1 MDEIKH
7 KFRDFLDKHQVNI
20 HIIATYQ
27 VTAHKLIA
35 LSNLFAIESQYENSI
50 DGIHGQL
57 HKEEIVIDNKWII

>member
-35 LSNLFAIESQYENSI
+35 ISNLFAIESQYENSI
-50 DGIHGQL
+50 DGIHG
-57 HKEEIVIDNKWII
+57 